1 MQLNK
6 TLLAAMVSLGMV
18 SAAQASSGKID
29 FEGEVVDSAC
39 SVEAGDLLQSIN
51 FGALSQSSL
60 NGGGMSAPE
69 DINIILKN
77 CDTTTLKNATITF
90 GGATGHGDTFGV
102 SGVDNVGVLLQH
114 GGTTIKPGESVD
126 RALIPGDNTL
136 SFQAMAMGDADGT
149 LKPVGTGKFS
159 GTADFKIDYN

>member
-29 FEGEVVDSAC
+29 FEGEVVNSAC
-39 SVEAGDLLQSIN
+39 SVEAGDLLQSVN

-60 NGGGMSAPE
+60 NGGGMSTPE
-69 DINIILKN
+69 DIDITLKN

-90 GGATGHGDTFGV
+90 GGASGHGDTFGV
-102 SGVDNVGVLLQH
+102 TGVNNVGILLQH
-114 GGTTIKPGESVD
+114 SGTTIKPGGSFN

-136 SFQAMAMGDADGT
+136 HFQAIAMGDADGAT
-149 LKPVGTGKFS
+149 KPVGTGKFS
-159 GTADFKIDYN
+159 GIADFKIDYK